1 MDTEEVM
8 GDGHTS
14 DLKLFSVKDKLVP
27 TRKRENPDQMK
38 VKNPKKRNVKGPDQ
52 KSQEGRGKGQQRL
65 KEESTFFVSKDTRSA
80 QSAQPLKT
88 HNHEKPSK
96 KKGQGS
102 SEDGALQAVPSGQDG
117 EKALRPGTLG
127 EGDKEPTDASQ
138 GSDRLKGKRK
148 QTKNRGKKCAEE
160 KQEGREEK
168 GAGSRCRALGPREGS
183 GDWRGAAGRGLGL
196 GASGEAAQAGDR
208 DTGAEGS
215 KEDTQVAGEA
225 ATAGKAGDT
234 EKAGGSAGR
243 TPLQGEGEEGRGPSA
258 VVEAKP
264 EGGAEFIA
272 GGKCSSETVV
282 SRKDK
287 KRRKGNAAG
296 AGAPEAKELSG
307 GDGARGREAARP
319 GRGAPRKDVQQR
331 QEGRRCGPETG
342 RGVEELV
349 GATSGG
355 KVRKRNREAS
365 EGPETEGEGTWK
377 WWEEERSPRGVRW
390 TQLEHRGPCFAPP
403 YEPLPDGVRFYYD
416 GKPMKLSLA
425 AEEVATFYG
434 KMLEHEYTTKEVF
447 RHNFFRDWRKEMTAA
462 ERKVIKRL
470 SKCDFT
476 EIHRHFA
483 DRAAA
488 RRALPREEKQRLK
501 EEAEKLQQEF
511 GYCILDG
518 HREKIGNFKTE
529 PPGLFRGRGDH
540 PKMGMLKRR
549 VLPEDVTI
557 NCGRDSKVPEPPAGH
572 QWKEVRSDRTVTW
585 LAAWTENVQNATK
598 YVMLNPSSKLKGER
612 DWEKYEVARRLKGV
626 VDEIRSR
633 YRADWKSREMKARQ
647 RAVALYFIDK
657 LALRAGN
664 EKEEGESADT
674 VGCCSLRVEHVQL
687 HPEADGCPYV
697 VEFDFL
703 GKDSIRYY
711 NKVPV
716 EKPVYR
722 NLQLFLEN
730 KDPGEELFDR
740 LTTAS
745 LNKHLQDLMDGLT
758 AKVFRTYNASITLQ
772 GQLRALT
779 RAEDSIAAKLLSY
792 NRANRAVAVLCNHQ
806 RAPPKTFEKSMQAL
820 RSKIEA
826 KKQQVAEAKAELE
839 KARAGHASRED
850 GSFLEKRR
858 RRLEK
863 LEEQLVRLGT
873 QATDKEEG
881 KQVALGTSKL
891 NYLDPRISIAWC
903 RRFGVPVEKI
913 YNKTQREK
921 FAWALDMA
929 GEDFEF

>member
-1 MDTEEVM
+1 MMYLCRV
-8 GDGHTS
+8 
-14 DLKLFSVKDKLVP
+14 LCP
-27 TRKRENPDQMK
+27 
-38 VKNPKKRNVKGPDQ
+38 
-52 KSQEGRGKGQQRL
+52 
-65 KEESTFFVSKDTRSA
+65 RSA

-96 KKGQGS
+96 KKGQVSSFGWVLRTDFVGTPRPRGGPGDERKVALGVLQGS

-365 EGPETEGEGTWK
+365 EGLETEGEGTWK
-377 WWEEERSPRGVRW
+377 W
-390 TQLEHRGPCFAPP
+390 
-403 YEPLPDGVRFYYD
+403 
-416 GKPMKLSLA
+416 
-425 AEEVATFYG
+425 
-434 KMLEHEYTTKEVF
+434 
-447 RHNFFRDWRKEMTAA
+447 
-462 ERKVIKRL
+462 
-470 SKCDFT
+470 
-476 EIHRHFA
+476 
-483 DRAAA
+483 
-488 RRALPREEKQRLK
+488 
-501 EEAEKLQQEF
+501 
-511 GYCILDG
+511 
-518 HREKIGNFKTE
+518 
-529 PPGLFRGRGDH
+529 
-540 PKMGMLKRR
+540 
-549 VLPEDVTI
+549 
-557 NCGRDSKVPEPPAGH
+557 
-572 QWKEVRSDRTVTW
+572 
-585 LAAWTENVQNATK
+585 
-598 YVMLNPSSKLKGER
+598 
-612 DWEKYEVARRLKGV
+612 
-626 VDEIRSR
+626 
-633 YRADWKSREMKARQ
+633 
-647 RAVALYFIDK
+647 
-657 LALRAGN
+657 
-664 EKEEGESADT
+664 
-674 VGCCSLRVEHVQL
+674 
-687 HPEADGCPYV
+687 
-697 VEFDFL
+697 
-703 GKDSIRYY
+703 
-711 NKVPV
+711 
-716 EKPVYR
+716 
-722 NLQLFLEN
+722 
-730 KDPGEELFDR
+730 
-740 LTTAS
+740 
-745 LNKHLQDLMDGLT
+745 
-758 AKVFRTYNASITLQ
+758 
-772 GQLRALT
+772 
-779 RAEDSIAAKLLSY
+779 
-792 NRANRAVAVLCNHQ
+792 
-806 RAPPKTFEKSMQAL
+806 
-820 RSKIEA
+820 
-826 KKQQVAEAKAELE
+826 
-839 KARAGHASRED
+839 
-850 GSFLEKRR
+850 
-858 RRLEK
+858 
-863 LEEQLVRLGT
+863 
-873 QATDKEEG
+873 
-881 KQVALGTSKL
+881 
-891 NYLDPRISIAWC
+891 
-903 RRFGVPVEKI
+903 
-913 YNKTQREK
+913 
-921 FAWALDMA
+921 
-929 GEDFEF
+929 